1 MHELSV
7 ASAVLDTALRHAE
20 DRRVLVV
27 SLRIGHLRQV
37 IPDSLAFYFE
47 LVARDTLAEGARLEQ
62 VVVPARVRCGGCE
75 REWDMEGT
83 PDFRCTQCQVSEV
96 AVVSGNEL
104 EVESIEIEEEEER
117 PCIASR

>member
-20 DRRVLVV
+20 DRRILAV

-47 LVARDTLAEGARLEQ
+47 IVTRDTPVEGARLEQ
-62 VVVPARVRCGGCE
+62 VVVPVRMRCE
-75 REWDMEGT
+75 ACAHEWEPELM
-83 PDFRCTQCQVSEV
+83 FRCPECSGTGEV
-96 AVVSGNEL
+96 LAGDEL
-104 EVESIEIEEEEER
+104 EVDSIEVEEDSE
-117 PCIASR
+117 CIASR

>member
-20 DRRVLVV
+20 DRRILAV

-47 LVARDTLAEGARLEQ
+47 IVTRDTPAEGARLEQ
-62 VVVPARVRCGGCE
+62 VVVPVRMRCE
-75 REWDMEGT
+75 ACAHEWEPELM
-83 PDFRCTQCQVSEV
+83 FRCPECSGTGEV
-96 AVVSGNEL
+96 LAGDEL
-104 EVESIEIEEEEER
+104 EVDSIEVEEESE
-117 PCIASR
+117 CIGSK